1 MQKPTANHVCRV
13 PCVPPRSRAT
23 RRCQFPYSQGALHSD
38 AESDVP
44 PSDRPLLVLDV
55 FDRVE
60 NPPKGNPAETV
71 PAEVPLLH
79 VPDSK
84 GDPSAEKGHLVRR
97 LVLAL
102 QLVAHVA
109 DECGGLLPQLRD
121 EISTL
126 TGLRAFRDDGA
137 DLYGS
142 G

>member
-1 MQKPTANHVCRV
+1 MYVGSHAFLPAHALHEYQ
-13 PCVPPRSRAT
+13 S
-23 RRCQFPYSQGALHSD
+23 PYSQGALHSD
-38 AESDVP
+38 AKSHLP

-71 PAEVPLLH
+71 PAEVLLLH

-84 GDPSAEKGHLVRR
+84 GDPGAEKGHLVRR
-97 LVLAL
+97 VVLAL

-121 EISTL
+121 EVSTL
-126 TGLRAFRDDGA
+126 TGLRAFCDNGA
-137 DLYGS
+137 DLCGS